1 MFGLNVIGNTFS
13 VLLEQWKSEGHYYI
27 FTFFFVL
34 RMFSFAIAL
43 KKPALEA
50 RYTELLKIIGDVG
63 KDVKPA
69 YTNSKT
75 HSDRLRKSELE
86 CLKSLLTPLSL
97 AHLVCSFIATR
108 GIATNGSA

>member
-1 MFGLNVIGNTFS
+1 MF
-13 VLLEQWKSEGHYYI
+13 Y
-27 FTFFFVL
+27 
-34 RMFSFAIAL
+34 FAIAL

-86 CLKSLLTPLSL
+86 WLKKPIDSSFLGSPCLFVHCYKGYS
-97 AHLVCSFIATR
+97 H
-108 GIATNGSA
+108 